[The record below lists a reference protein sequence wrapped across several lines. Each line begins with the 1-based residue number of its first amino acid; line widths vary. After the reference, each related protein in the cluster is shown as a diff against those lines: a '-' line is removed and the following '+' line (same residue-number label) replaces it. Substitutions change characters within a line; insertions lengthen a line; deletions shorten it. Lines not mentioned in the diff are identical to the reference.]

1 MAKKKAMNSS
11 NEPELPRVEPEIIP
25 PDRAGQSDWRQS
37 TWPPYA
43 YSEARGTHRIY
54 VTRLGPFGITLLLAG
69 VAVLGVAIFLTI
81 VGAILIWIPVV
92 AVLVAAAAFFRFLRR

>member
-1 MAKKKAMNSS
+1 MNSS
-11 NEPELPRVEPEIIP
+11 DEPELPRVEPEIIP
-25 PDRAGQSDWRQS
+25 PDRAGRSDWRQS

-43 YSEARGTHRIY
+43 YSESRGTHRIY
-54 VTRLGPFGITLLLAG
+54 VTRLGPFGLTLILAG